1 MSKVT
6 FRSKQPYFQLSY
18 MDVFK
23 VGFITVPV
31 VGGKPY
37 KDNGNPNIDYAKCE
51 ELGIKDPDS
60 VGSGY
65 FFREGA
71 DHNEITL
78 ENEDVIEGIRAYI
91 ASRNDYLIVELVD
104 GKEPADP
111 EGTVFECK
119 TALYQLYPAIYKG
132 VSTAEGKTFSFSRGE
147 KQNRYIT
154 NDAEEIKILRMR
166 YEDNLHH
173 YALQQEI
180 ASLERHIHH
189 DIDNWEMDMSKDLL
203 DELKDLEKKC
213 RSVNQR
219 MKKDIARNSQEP
231 LQGV

>member
-18 MDVFK
+18 MDVFR

-37 KDNGNPNIDYAKCE
+37 KDNGKPNIDYAKCE

-65 FFREGA
+65 LFREGA

-91 ASRNDYLIVELVD
+91 ASRNDYLIVEL
-104 GKEPADP
+104 E
-111 EGTVFECK
+111 
-119 TALYQLYPAIYKG
+119 
-132 VSTAEGKTFSFSRGE
+132 EGKLEIVKTVPQDLQPLVIELQENYRK
-147 KQNRYIT
+147 KQDPT
-154 NDAEEIKILRMR
+154 
-166 YEDNLHH
+166 
-173 YALQQEI
+173 
-180 ASLERHIHH
+180 
-189 DIDNWEMDMSKDLL
+189 DLT
-203 DELKDLEKKC
+203 EY
-213 RSVNQR
+213 RR
-219 MKKDIARNSQEP
+219 
-231 LQGV
+231 

>member
-18 MDVFK
+18 MDVFR

-37 KDNGNPNIDYAKCE
+37 KDNGKPNIDYAKCE

-65 FFREGA
+65 LFREGA

-91 ASRNDYLIVELVD
+91 ASRNDYLIVELED

-132 VSTAEGKTFSFSRGE
+132 VSTAEGKTFSFNRGE

-154 NDAEEIKILRMR
+154 NDAEEIKILRVR
-166 YEDNLHH
+166 ERIKNNPEFIEAFCDAEAK
-173 YALQQEI
+173 ALGGGSGEPVEGRDH
-180 ASLERHIHH
+180 SKHI
-189 DIDNWEMDMSKDLL
+189 E
-203 DELKDLEKKC
+203 ELKRKYGGDEEPEYSEWD
-213 RSVNQR
+213 RSLISKIKQ
-219 MKKDIARNSQEP
+219 
-231 LQGV
+231 

>member
-65 FFREGA
+65 
-71 DHNEITL
+71 
-78 ENEDVIEGIRAYI
+78 
-91 ASRNDYLIVELVD
+91 
-104 GKEPADP
+104 
-111 EGTVFECK
+111 
-119 TALYQLYPAIYKG
+119 
-132 VSTAEGKTFSFSRGE
+132 SFSRGE

-154 NDAEEIKILRMR
+154 NDAEEIKILRDYIKTR
-166 YEDNLHH
+166 VDNMFT
-173 YALQQEI
+173 EVR
-180 ASLERHIHH
+180 E
-189 DIDNWEMDMSKDLL
+189 
-203 DELKDLEKKC
+203 
-213 RSVNQR
+213 
-219 MKKDIARNSQEP
+219 
-231 LQGV
+231 

>member
-1 MSKVT
+1 M
-6 FRSKQPYFQLSY
+6 
-18 MDVFK
+18 
-23 VGFITVPV
+23 PV

-65 FFREGA
+65 SFREGA

-132 VSTAEGKTFSFSRGE
+132 VSTAEVKG
-147 KQNRYIT
+147 
-154 NDAEEIKILRMR
+154 
-166 YEDNLHH
+166 
-173 YALQQEI
+173 
-180 ASLERHIHH
+180 
-189 DIDNWEMDMSKDLL
+189 
-203 DELKDLEKKC
+203 C
-213 RSVNQR
+213 V
-219 MKKDIARNSQEP
+219 
-231 LQGV
+231 

>member
-18 MDVFK
+18 MDVFN

-37 KDNGNPNIDYAKCE
+37 KDNIGNPNIDYAKCE

-65 FFREGA
+65 LFREGA

-91 ASRNDYLIVELVD
+91 ASRNDYLIVELD
-104 GKEPADP
+104 EEGNEP
-111 EGTVFECK
+111 VSICK
-119 TALYQLYPAIYKG
+119 PKVHL
-132 VSTAEGKTFSFSRGE
+132 
-147 KQNRYIT
+147 
-154 NDAEEIKILRMR
+154 
-166 YEDNLHH
+166 
-173 YALQQEI
+173 
-180 ASLERHIHH
+180 
-189 DIDNWEMDMSKDLL
+189 
-203 DELKDLEKKC
+203 
-213 RSVNQR
+213 
-219 MKKDIARNSQEP
+219 
-231 LQGV
+231 

>member
-18 MDVFK
+18 MDVFR

-37 KDNGNPNIDYAKCE
+37 KDNGKPNIDYAKCE

-65 FFREGA
+65 LFREGA

-91 ASRNDYLIVELVD
+91 A
-104 GKEPADP
+104 
-111 EGTVFECK
+111 
-119 TALYQLYPAIYKG
+119 
-132 VSTAEGKTFSFSRGE
+132 VSFR
-147 KQNRYIT
+147 I
-154 NDAEEIKILRMR
+154 
-166 YEDNLHH
+166 
-173 YALQQEI
+173 
-180 ASLERHIHH
+180 
-189 DIDNWEMDMSKDLL
+189 
-203 DELKDLEKKC
+203 
-213 RSVNQR
+213 NQ
-219 MKKDIARNSQEP
+219 
-231 LQGV
+231 G

>member
-18 MDVFK
+18 MDVFR

-37 KDNGNPNIDYAKCE
+37 KDNGKPNIDYAKCE

-60 VGSGY
+60 VDSGY
-65 FFREGA
+65 LFREGA

-91 ASRNDYLIVELVD
+91 ASRNDYLIVELEA

-111 EGTVFECK
+111 DYTEISC
-119 TALYQLYPAIYKG
+119 
-132 VSTAEGKTFSFSRGE
+132 
-147 KQNRYIT
+147 
-154 NDAEEIKILRMR
+154 NDEARILGAGLSKPVGGRDR
-166 YEDNLHH
+166 
-173 YALQQEI
+173 
-180 ASLERHIHH
+180 SKHI
-189 DIDNWEMDMSKDLL
+189 E
-203 DELKDLEKKC
+203 ELKRKYGGDEEHEYSDWDRDL
-213 RSVNQR
+213 
-219 MKKDIARNSQEP
+219 IAKLRQ
-231 LQGV
+231 

>member
-65 FFREGA
+65 SFREGA

-78 ENEDVIEGIRAYI
+78 E
-91 ASRNDYLIVELVD
+91 NDYLIVELVD

-154 NDAEEIKILRMR
+154 NDAEEIKILRDYIKTR
-166 YEDNLHH
+166 VDNMFT
-173 YALQQEI
+173 EVR
-180 ASLERHIHH
+180 E
-189 DIDNWEMDMSKDLL
+189 
-203 DELKDLEKKC
+203 
-213 RSVNQR
+213 
-219 MKKDIARNSQEP
+219 
-231 LQGV
+231 

>member
-37 KDNGNPNIDYAKCE
+37 KDDIGTPNIDYAKCE

-65 FFREGA
+65 LFREGA

-91 ASRNDYLIVELVD
+91 ASRNDYLIVELED

-111 EGTVFECK
+111 EGVIFECR
-119 TALYQLYPAIYKG
+119 TSFYQLYPAIYKNRT
-132 VSTAEGKTFSFSRGE
+132 TAEGKTFFFNRGE

-154 NDAEEIKILRMR
+154 NDAEEIKILRDYIKTR
-166 YEDNLHH
+166 VDN
-173 YALQQEI
+173 EFT
-180 ASLERHIHH
+180 EVK
-189 DIDNWEMDMSKDLL
+189 E
-203 DELKDLEKKC
+203 
-213 RSVNQR
+213 
-219 MKKDIARNSQEP
+219 
-231 LQGV
+231 

>member
-65 FFREGA
+65 SFREGA

-104 GKEPADP
+104 GKE
-111 EGTVFECK
+111 
-119 TALYQLYPAIYKG
+119 L
-132 VSTAEGKTFSFSRGE
+132 
-147 KQNRYIT
+147 
-154 NDAEEIKILRMR
+154 
-166 YEDNLHH
+166 
-173 YALQQEI
+173 
-180 ASLERHIHH
+180 SLIHI
-189 DIDNWEMDMSKDLL
+189 
-203 DELKDLEKKC
+203 
-213 RSVNQR
+213 
-219 MKKDIARNSQEP
+219 
-231 LQGV
+231 